1 MSIFDIGIN
10 DTLQNVIRK
19 CNYNFRQINTSQQ
32 KQNQIID
39 SEITVDISGIVDS
52 INNETIARTNA
63 DNVIHEKLDQIIFD
77 SSGKL
82 DSSILPS
89 YVDDVIEVY
98 PRSEATE
105 LSANWFSLTLNGSA
119 ITPETGKIYIL
130 MANSLNY
137 DANTQFRWSGNA
149 YVKLTEG
156 QTVSIEVGTTTTLSP
171 GSNATVVNSG
181 TSSSPILDFG
191 IPQGIQGPKGDTGNT
206 GPQGPKGDTGGV
218 PDGGTTDQVLVKAS
232 NTDQDIEWKTLNYV
246 TLQAVYPVGAI
257 YMSTVAT
264 DPATLFGFG
273 TWERIAGKFLLGA
286 TDNGSSGASQA
297 AGNTGGAATVTLTA
311 AQSGVPAHSHGLN
324 SHKHKYDKANS
335 SVTGG
340 SHNHKLSS
348 NGRALITT
356 NSRWLFYKFANTAS
370 HWKEDYWLGHGSN
383 IYGGNTGLTDH
394 NTGTI
399 LEGYTDTTSSHSH
412 TLAYTSTDSGAAS
425 GNTANNTAADASSA
439 HENMPPYLSVYVWKR
454 TA

>member
-10 DTLQNVIRK
+10 DTLQDVIRK
-19 CNYNFRQINTSQQ
+19 CNYNFRQMSTGQQ
-32 KQNQIID
+32 RQNQIINP
-39 SEITVDISGIVDS
+39 DISGLIEDLE
-52 INNETIARTNA
+52 NEVRNRISA
-63 DNVIHEKLDQIIFD
+63 DNQINDTIDGMFD
-77 SSGKL
+77 SFGKL
-82 DSSILPS
+82 SSSIMPS
-89 YVDDVIEVY
+89 YVDDVIEAY
-98 PRSEATE
+98 PRSGATE
-105 LSANWFSLTLNGSA
+105 LSSDWLSLTSDGSA
-119 ITPETGKIYIL
+119 LEPETGKIYIL
-130 MANSLNY
+130 LSNSTNY
-137 DANTQFRWSGNA
+137 QANTQFRWSSSA
-149 YVKLTEG
+149 YVKLTES

-171 GSNATVVNSG
+171 GSSATVVNSG

-218 PDGGTTDQVLVKAS
+218 PDGGTTDQVLAKAS
-232 NTDQDIEWKTLNYV
+232 NTDQDTEWKTLNYV

-273 TWERIAGKFLLGA
+273 TWERITGKFLLGA

-311 AQSGVPAHSHGLN
+311 AQSGVPAHAHGLN

-340 SHNHKLSS
+340 SHAHGLSAGYAHLSS
-348 NGRALITT
+348 SGSYIRF
-356 NSRWLFYKFANTAS
+356 RYKDVTDWKAQWQVPGSASGSANT
-370 HWKEDYWLGHGSN
+370 SN
-383 IYGGNTGLTDH
+383 VGDGTTLGGNTDSS
-394 NTGTI
+394 
-399 LEGYTDTTSSHSH
+399 SSHSH